1 MQEAGN
7 EVIQFLH
14 ALAPVAG
21 TALTTLGGVV
31 IARIGSNNSKEL
43 SNLNARIDYLQST
56 ADQITGVRQE
66 LVDLKNSS
74 RSGRRYILYRD
85 LELAIERGWTSL
97 EERREIAKLFDSYK
111 VLGGNGEIETMYE
124 IYCSLPLQEVQ

>member
-43 SNLNARIDYLQST
+43 SNLNARIDHLQST

>member
-1 MQEAGN
+1 MHEAGN

-31 IARIGSNNSKEL
+31 IAKIGSNNSKEL
-43 SNLNARIDYLQST
+43 SNLNARIEHLQST

-66 LVDLKNSS
+66 LAGLKDSS

-97 EERREIAKLFDSYK
+97 DERREIAKLFDSYK
-111 VLGGNGEIETMYE
+111 VLGGNGEIETMYK
-124 IYCSLPLQEVQ
+124 IYCSLPLQEAQ